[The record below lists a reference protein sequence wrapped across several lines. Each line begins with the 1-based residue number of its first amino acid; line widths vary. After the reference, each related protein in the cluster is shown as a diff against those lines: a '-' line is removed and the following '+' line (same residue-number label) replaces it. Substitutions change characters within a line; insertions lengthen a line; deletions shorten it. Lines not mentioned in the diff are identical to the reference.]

1 VLLAA
6 NCYIGGA
13 QHRYDRLDLPIMRQ
27 GYDSRGG
34 VVIEDDVWLGAG
46 VMILDGVRVGTGC
59 VVGAGSVV
67 TKELPPFSVAVGV
80 PARIVANRRD
90 RDEEVKT
97 V

>member
-1 VLLAA
+1 
-6 NCYIGGA
+6 
-13 QHRYDRLDLPIMRQ
+13 MRQ